1 MYRQFV
7 PSEGNKLKTLAIASL
22 VGTGHGRD
30 ISKHVHS
37 LNKMKNCRQIKSHYR
52 YLALHH
58 HPDKEGGSEEDFVR
72 LTEAKD
78 RALQSCSNDSARTK
92 TSRHDHRRGGKNRKH
107 KTTGSAKKRAK
118 MKRKKAR
125 DKARK
130 KAREK
135 SDNKGSLSEPEK
147 AILAGALMVGGIE
160 MVRRT
165 PGRVRLRRMNS
176 DENYEHV
183 TGHPRRHQQGGHK

>member
-30 ISKHVHS
+30 ISKHIHH
-37 LNKMKNCRQIKSHYR
+37 LKKLKNCRQIKSRYR
-52 YLALHH
+52 NLALHH
-58 HPDKEGGSEEDFVR
+58 HPDKEGGSETDFVR

-78 RALQSCSNDSARTK
+78 EALQSCSNDSTPNK
-92 TSRHDHRRGGKNRKH
+92 TSKHDHRSGGKNKKH
-107 KTTGSAKKRAK
+107 KTTGSSKKRAK

-125 DKARK
+125 EKAK

-135 SDNKGSLSEPEK
+135 AKKAKGSSSEPEK
-147 AILAGALMVGGIE
+147 AILAGVLMAGGIE
-160 MVRRT
+160 MARRT